1 MIQKAYLVP
10 GQPHPLLAPEKS
22 PGWASLRKSYEA
34 MGREIE
40 RSGAELLLVYST
52 QWFSVIGHLFQ
63 VHPSPTWTLVDQN
76 WYELGEIPYE
86 LRVDPEFGKLYA
98 RICKERGM
106 QAATVAYHG
115 FPIDTGTVVAL
126 KLLNPNNA
134 IPASMV
140 SCNIYAEREETRA
153 LGFAARA
160 AIEAY
165 GKKTIVLCVTNL
177 SNRYE
182 VAEIDPAHDR
192 ISSQKD
198 DEWNRKILEMLG
210 EGRLEDVAQ
219 VARDFA
225 REANA
230 DMGFK
235 AIWWLGAVM
244 GEHNRY
250 DGKVWDYQ
258 PVWGT
263 GNGLV
268 ELTPNDQKQIDW
280 EKEFDEGPVPDLAA
294 AGGSGLASHNVLTD
308 GPDVQRQ
315 SSMSSEGS
323 LPSEQGMAV
332 AVGTAASGG
341 SARPSGSTP
350 TPAQNAVSR
359 NAPIAADPNVIRTD
373 RAPAPVGPYPHAR
386 RVGEMLFLSGIGPRK
401 PGTGEIPGLLRD
413 GAGSVMGHDIEVQT
427 RACIEN
433 VKTILEAA
441 GSSLEK
447 VLDVTVY
454 LTDMKGDFQRFNQV
468 YAEYF
473 GTIQPTRTTVGVD
486 SLPTPIAVEL
496 KVIASA

>member
-1 MIQKAYLVP
+1 MILKAYVVP
-10 GQPHPLLAPEKS
+10 GQPHPLLAPEKNA
-22 PGWASLRKSYEA
+22 GWASLRSSYEA
-34 MGREIE
+34 VGREIAN
-40 RSGAELLLVYST
+40 SGAELILVYST

-63 VHPSPTWTLVDQN
+63 VDPNPTWTLVDQN
-76 WYELGEIPYE
+76 WYEFGEIPYSF
-86 LRVDPEFGKLYA
+86 RIDPEFGKLYC
-98 RICKERGM
+98 RLCKEHGM

-126 KLLNPNNA
+126 KLLNPDNA
-134 IPASMV
+134 IPASVV

-165 GKKTIVLCVTNL
+165 GKKTIVVCVTNL

-182 VAEIDPAHDR
+182 VAEIDPAQDR

-198 DEWNRKILEMLG
+198 DEWNRKLLEMLG

-244 GEHNRY
+244 GEHNKY

-263 GNGLV
+263 GNAIV
-268 ELTPNDQKQIDW
+268 ELTPNERKQMDW
-280 EKEFDEGPVPDLAA
+280 EKEFDEGPIQTFAA
-294 AGGSGLASHNVLTD
+294 EEGGTGLESHNVLAE
-308 GPDVQRQ
+308 GPDVHAQ
-315 SSMSSEGS
+315 SEMSSQDDYG
-323 LPSEQGMAV
+323 A
-332 AVGTAASGG
+332 
-341 SARPSGSTP
+341 
-350 TPAQNAVSR
+350 PAPVHRDDA
-359 NAPIAADPNVIRTD
+359 IRTD
-373 RAPAPVGPYPHAR
+373 RAPKPVGPYPHAR
-386 RVGEMLFLSGIGPRK
+386 RAGGLLYLSGIGPRT
-401 PGTGEIPGLLRD
+401 PGTGEIPGMIRD
-413 GAGSVMGHDIEVQT
+413 GAGSVIGHDIEVQT

-433 VKTILEAA
+433 VKAILEDA

-454 LTDMKGDFQRFNQV
+454 LTDMQRDFDRFNKV
-468 YAEYF
+468 YGEYF

-486 SLPTPIAVEL
+486 SLPTPIAVEV
-496 KVIASA
+496 KVIAAE

>member
-1 MIQKAYLVP
+1 MIHKAYLVS
-10 GQPHPLLAPEKS
+10 GQPHPYLAPEKNQ
-22 PGWASLRKSYEA
+22 GWGSLRRSFEA
-34 MGREIE
+34 VGREIA
-40 RSGAELLLVYST
+40 RSGAELMLVYST

-63 VHPSPTWTLVDQN
+63 IDPKPAWTLVDQN

-86 LRVDPEFGKLYA
+86 FRVDPEFGKLYC
-98 RICKERGM
+98 RICKEHGM

-115 FPIDTGTVVAL
+115 FPVDTGTVVAL
-126 KLLNPNNA
+126 KLLNPDNA

-165 GKKTIVLCVTNL
+165 GKKTIVVCVTNL

-182 VAEIDPAHDR
+182 VADIDPAQDR

-244 GEHNRY
+244 GEHNKY

-263 GNGLV
+263 GNAIV
-268 ELTPNDQKQIDW
+268 ELTPNERKQIDW
-280 EKEFDEGPVPDLAA
+280 EKEFDEGPIPTF
-294 AGGSGLASHNVLTD
+294 AGSSGTGLETHNVLEQ
-308 GPDVQRQ
+308 GPDVHQQ
-315 SSMSSEGS
+315 SEMSSQE
-323 LPSEQGMAV
+323 
-332 AVGTAASGG
+332 
-341 SARPSGSTP
+341 ST
-350 TPAQNAVSR
+350 
-359 NAPIAADPNVIRTD
+359 PNVIRTD
-373 RAPAPVGPYPHAR
+373 KAPKPVGPYPHAR
-386 RVGEMLFLSGIGPRK
+386 RVGDMLFLSGIGPRK
-401 PGTGEIPGLLRD
+401 PVTGEIPGRLPD
-413 GAGSVMGHDIEVQT
+413 GSHDIEAQT

-433 VKTILEAA
+433 VKTILTEA

-454 LTDMKGDFQRFNQV
+454 LTDMRGDFERFNKV

-496 KVIASA
+496 KVIAAA

>member
-1 MIQKAYLVP
+1 MILKAYIVP
-10 GQPHPLLAPEKS
+10 GQPHPYLAPDKN
-22 PGWASLRKSYEA
+22 PGWASLRQSYEA
-34 MGREIE
+34 VGREIAK
-40 RSGAELLLVYST
+40 SGAELMLVYST

-63 VHPSPTWTLVDQN
+63 TDPKPKWTLVDQN
-76 WYELGEIPYE
+76 WYDLGEIPYE
-86 LRVDPEFGKLYA
+86 FRIDPEFGKLYA
-98 RICKERGM
+98 QICRDHGM

-126 KLLNPNNA
+126 KFLNPDNA
-134 IPASMV
+134 IPASVV

-153 LGFAARA
+153 LGFAGRA
-160 AIEAY
+160 AIDAY
-165 GKKTIVLCVTNL
+165 GKKTIVVLVTNL

-182 VAEIDPAHDR
+182 VAEIDPANDR

-219 VARDFA
+219 VARDFG

-263 GNGLV
+263 GNGIV
-268 ELTPNDQKQIDW
+268 ELTPNPGKQIDW
-280 EKEFDEGPVPDLAA
+280 EKEFDEGPVPEFA
-294 AGGSGLASHNVLTD
+294 AGGGTGLETHNVLAE
-308 GPDVQRQ
+308 GPDVHRQ
-315 SSMSSEGS
+315 SEMTSQDDYGEA
-323 LPSEQGMAV
+323 PSRRDV
-332 AVGTAASGG
+332 
-341 SARPSGSTP
+341 
-350 TPAQNAVSR
+350 PATE
-359 NAPIAADPNVIRTD
+359 IRTEK
-373 RAPAPVGPYPHAR
+373 APPPVGPYPHAR
-386 RVGEMLFLSGIGPRK
+386 RVGEFLFLSGIGPRK
-401 PGTGEIPGLLRD
+401 PGTGEIPGIIRD
-413 GAGSVMGHDIEVQT
+413 GAGSVLGHDIEVQT

-433 VKTILEAA
+433 VKAILEAA

-454 LTDMKGDFQRFNQV
+454 LTDMQRDFEQFNQV

-486 SLPTPIAVEL
+486 SLPTPISVEL
-496 KVIASA
+496 KVIAAA

>member
-1 MIQKAYLVP
+1 MTNSQFSILNSQFVQRAYIVP
-10 GQPHPLLAPEKS
+10 GQPHPLLAPDRNA
-22 PGWASLRKSYEA
+22 GWASLRRSYESV
-34 MGREIE
+34 GKEIAQ
-40 RSGAELLLVYST
+40 SGAELILVYST

-63 VHPSPTWTLVDQN
+63 VDPKPTWTLVDPN
-76 WYELGEIPYE
+76 WYEYGSIPYE
-86 LRVDPEFGKLYA
+86 FRIDPGFGKLYA
-98 RICKERGM
+98 RICKEHGM

-115 FPIDTGTVVAL
+115 FPVDTGTVVAL
-126 KLLNPNNA
+126 KLLNPDNA
-134 IPASMV
+134 IPASVV

-153 LGFAARA
+153 LGFAGRA
-160 AIEAY
+160 AIDAY
-165 GKKTIVLCVTNL
+165 GKKTIVVVVTNL

-182 VAEIDPAHDR
+182 VAEIDPASDR

-263 GNGLV
+263 GNAIV
-268 ELTPNDQKQIDW
+268 ELTPNDRKQIDW
-280 EKEFDEGPVPDLAA
+280 EKEFDEGPIPTF
-294 AGGSGLASHNVLTD
+294 AGSSGTGLESHNVLEQ
-308 GPDVQRQ
+308 GPDVQRE
-315 SSMSSEGS
+315 SEMSSSGA
-323 LPSEQGMAV
+323 PS
-332 AVGTAASGG
+332 AVGEDTLRKPP
-341 SARPSGSTP
+341 ARPAS
-350 TPAQNAVSR
+350 
-359 NAPIAADPNVIRTD
+359 DVIRTD
-373 RAPAPVGPYPHAR
+373 KAPKPVGPYPHAR
-386 RVGEMLFLSGIGPRK
+386 RVGSMLFLSGIGPRT
-401 PGTGEIPGLLRD
+401 PGTGEIPGLIRD
-413 GAGSVMGHDIEVQT
+413 GAGSVVGHDIEVQT

-433 VKTILEAA
+433 VKTILEEA

-454 LTDMKGDFQRFNQV
+454 LTDMAGDFQRFNKV
-468 YAEYF
+468 YGEYF

-486 SLPTPIAVEL
+486 SLPTPISVEL
-496 KVIASA
+496 KVIASS

>member
-1 MIQKAYLVP
+1 MILKAYIVP
-10 GQPHPLLAPEKS
+10 GQPHPLLAPEKNE
-22 PGWASLRKSYEA
+22 GWASLRRSYEA
-34 MGREIE
+34 VGREIE

-63 VHPSPTWTLVDQN
+63 VDPKPKWTLVDAN
-76 WYELGEIPYE
+76 WYEFGEIPYE
-86 LRVDPEFGKLYA
+86 FRIDPEFGKRYCA
-98 RICKERGM
+98 IAKKQGM
-106 QAATVAYHG
+106 QASTVAYHG

-134 IPASMV
+134 VPASIV

-153 LGFAARA
+153 LGFAGRA
-160 AIEAY
+160 AIDAY
-165 GKKTIVLCVTNL
+165 GKKTIVVCVTNF

-182 VAEIDPAHDR
+182 VADIDPAHDR

-198 DEWNRKILEMLG
+198 DEWNRKLLEMLG

-235 AIWWLGAVM
+235 AIWWLGAVL

-263 GNGLV
+263 GNAIV
-268 ELTPNDQKQIDW
+268 ELTPNERKQMDW
-280 EKEFDEGPVPDLAA
+280 EKEFDEGPVPDLT
-294 AGGSGLASHNVLTD
+294 AGGGTGLETHNVLAE
-308 GPDVQRQ
+308 GPNVHQG
-315 SSMSSEGS
+315 SEMNS
-323 LPSEQGMAV
+323 QE
-332 AVGTAASGG
+332 
-341 SARPSGSTP
+341 
-350 TPAQNAVSR
+350 
-359 NAPIAADPNVIRTD
+359 DPNVIRTE
-373 RAPAPVGPYPHAR
+373 RAPKPVGPYPHAR
-386 RVGEMLFLSGIGPRK
+386 RVGDFLFLSGIGPRK
-401 PGTGEIPGLLRD
+401 PGTGEIPGIVRD
-413 GAGSVMGHDIEVQT
+413 GAGSVIDHDIEVQT

-433 VKTILEAA
+433 VKVILEEA
-441 GSSLEK
+441 GSSLAK

-454 LTDMKGDFQRFNQV
+454 LTDMQRDFERFNRV

-496 KVIASA
+496 KVIAGG

>member
-1 MIQKAYLVP
+1 MILKAFIVP
-10 GQPHPLLAPEKS
+10 GQPHPLLAPEKNE
-22 PGWASLRKSYEA
+22 GWASLRRSYEA
-34 MGREIE
+34 VGREIAK
-40 RSGAELLLVYST
+40 SGAELILVYST

-63 VHPSPTWTLVDQN
+63 TDPKPAWTLVDAN
-76 WYELGEIPYE
+76 WYEYGSIPYE
-86 LRVDPEFGKLYA
+86 FRIDPEFGKLYCGIA
-98 RICKERGM
+98 RSRGM

-126 KLLNPNNA
+126 KLLNPDNA
-134 IPASMV
+134 IPASVV

-153 LGFAARA
+153 LGVAGRA
-160 AIEAY
+160 AIDAY
-165 GKKTIVLCVTNL
+165 GKKTIVVCVTNF

-182 VAEIDPAHDR
+182 VADIDPAQDR

-198 DEWNRKILEMLG
+198 DEWNRKLLEMFG

-263 GNGLV
+263 GNAIV
-268 ELTPNDQKQIDW
+268 ELTPNERKQMDW
-280 EKEFDEGPVPDLAA
+280 EKEFDEGPVAEVAA
-294 AGGSGLASHNVLTD
+294 ERGTGLESHNVLAE
-308 GPDVQRQ
+308 GPEVHRE
-315 SSMSSEGS
+315 SEMSSQSEVT
-323 LPSEQGMAV
+323 PSPSPAPR
-332 AVGTAASGG
+332 SG
-341 SARPSGSTP
+341 
-350 TPAQNAVSR
+350 V
-359 NAPIAADPNVIRTD
+359 VRTD

-386 RVGEMLFLSGIGPRK
+386 RVGDFLFLSGIGPRT
-401 PGTGEIPGLLRD
+401 PGTGEIPGIIRD
-413 GAGSVMGHDIEVQT
+413 GAGSVIGHDIEVQT

-433 VKTILEAA
+433 VRVILEEA

-447 VLDVTVY
+447 VIDVAVY
-454 LTDMKGDFQRFNQV
+454 LTDMQRDFARFNEV
-468 YAEYF
+468 YGEYF